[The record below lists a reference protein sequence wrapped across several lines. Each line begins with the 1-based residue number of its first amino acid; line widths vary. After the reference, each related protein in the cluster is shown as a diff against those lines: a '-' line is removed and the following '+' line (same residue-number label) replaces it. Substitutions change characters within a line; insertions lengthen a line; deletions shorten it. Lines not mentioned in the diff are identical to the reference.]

1 LSSSTTVDGEVAH
14 GRVAHHFENIEQ
26 QAEANVL
33 GMWVFLASEIL
44 FFGGLFAAY
53 TVYRSTHASAFGEA
67 CQKLSAVIG
76 ATNTAVLLTSSLTMA
91 LAVHAAR
98 LGRRQGVQLY
108 LALTLVLGSTFLV
121 IKAYEWY
128 SEYQEALVP
137 RIRFDPKEWLKEG
150 EERART
156 ELAKSD
162 PGWSK
167 LPETDRLRLIRAYAD
182 RFVGSVQMFFVFY
195 FIITGLHAL
204 HMIVGLGVLVTLLIL
219 AARGRFG
226 DPHDF
231 IPVDVAGLYWHFVD
245 IVWIFVFPI
254 LYLLRE

>member
-1 LSSSTTVDGEVAH
+1 VAH
-14 GRVAHHFENIEQ
+14 GRLAHHFENMEQ
-26 QAEANVL
+26 QAEANNL

-53 TVYRSTHASAFGEA
+53 TVYRSTHGSAFGDA
-67 CQKLSAVIG
+67 AQRLNAVIG

-108 LALTLVLGSTFLV
+108 LAATLVLGSTFLV

-137 RIRFDPKEWLKEG
+137 RIRFDPKEWLKAG
-150 EERART
+150 EERAER
-156 ELAKSD
+156 EFAQSD
-162 PGWSK
+162 LGWSK
-167 LPETDRLRLIRAYAD
+167 LPEADRLRMVRASAD
-182 RFVGSVQMFFVFY
+182 RFVGSVQMFYVFY

-204 HMIVGLGVLVTLLIL
+204 HMIVGLGVLIALLIL

-231 IPVDVAGLYWHFVD
+231 IPVDVSGLYWHFVD